1 MSNRVLII
9 VLTVVCG
16 LTSLAIGQSRGV
28 LGREAPSWR
37 VDEWFQLPE
46 GMETLDVVDY
56 RGKVIYFYGFQSWC
70 PGCHSH
76 GFPTL
81 GELIR
86 RFEGTKDVAFVA
98 VQTTFEGFNTNTA
111 PKALVTAKRYG
122 LKIPIGHSGS
132 DNRRSRIM
140 IDYRTGGTPWTIII
154 DRKGVV
160 RFNNFRISADAGEHM
175 IKQLL
180 KEPAPTATQI
190 VTLPTACGGQD
201 RIGKRFPKIPFSRWI
216 KADAAVNDGSETPGL
231 PDDAA
236 PKKQIENIPSPRITL
251 YRWWIDGCPYCN
263 ASMPAMETLRKK
275 YTDDGLRVVGVYHP
289 KPPRAVDDQVIR
301 AAAADYGF
309 HGDIA
314 VDEDW
319 SVLRAAYL
327 RWGKRKATSVSILV
341 DKQGIIRFVHPGP
354 AVFPSSK
361 AANAQENQDYTL
373 LENAIRQLLKLEDRE
388 SKQ

>member
-1 MSNRVLII
+1 MSNRVIII
-9 VLTVVCG
+9 VLGVVLG
-16 LTSLAIGQSRGV
+16 VTSLAMGQSRGV

-37 VDEWFQLPE
+37 VDEWFQLPKDTE
-46 GMETLDVVDY
+46 SLDVLDY

-81 GELIR
+81 QELIR

-98 VQTTFEGFNTNTA
+98 VQTTFEGFQTNTA
-111 PKALVTAKRYG
+111 AKALATAKRYG

-140 IDYRTGGTPWTIII
+140 SDYRTGGTPWTIII

-160 RFNNFRISADAGEHM
+160 RFNDFRISADAGEQM

-180 KEPAPTATQI
+180 KEPAPAATQI
-190 VTLPTACGGQD
+190 VTLPAARGGQD

-216 KADAAVNDGSETPGL
+216 KPAAPVNKGSETPPL
-231 PDDAA
+231 ADDAA
-236 PKKQIENIPSPRITL
+236 QEQHNDTKPSPRITL
-251 YRWWIDGCPYCN
+251 YRWWVDGCPYCN

-289 KPPRAVDDQVIR
+289 KPPRSVDDQIIR
-301 AAAADYGF
+301 IAAVDYGF
-309 HGDIA
+309 QGDIA

-327 RWGKRKATSVSILV
+327 RWGKRKATSISLLV
-341 DKQGIIRFVHPGP
+341 DERGIIRFVHPGP

-361 AANAQENQDYTL
+361 AINAQENQDYKL
-373 LENAIRQLLKLEDRE
+373 LEKAIRQLLKLEDRE